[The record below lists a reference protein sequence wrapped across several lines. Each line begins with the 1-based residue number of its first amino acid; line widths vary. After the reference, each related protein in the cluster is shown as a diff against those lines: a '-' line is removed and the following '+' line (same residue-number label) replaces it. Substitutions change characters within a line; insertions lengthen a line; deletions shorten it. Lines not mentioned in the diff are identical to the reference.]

1 MSDEKYIVV
10 LMGGISPEREISLQ
24 SGKAVVNALSTDN
37 KNVIKIIVNDDMVNE
52 LDNYKIDVAFIA
64 LHGYFGEDGGI
75 QEVLENKGIPYTGS
89 ETAASKLA
97 MNKVESKDAFRRNN
111 IPTPDYFTA
120 STEQNISEI
129 ANRVKSLKLPVI
141 TKPVSNGSSIGI
153 YIIKEYI
160 PVSNG
165 SSIGIYIIKEY
176 IEITD
181 AIKYT
186 GRYSEEILV
195 EECIEGR
202 ELAISVLNDK
212 ALPVIEIKT
221 ATGIYD
227 YDAKYK
233 SDKTQYTVLA
243 SADKSSETTL
253 SHDVYERVQDVAV
266 RAHNSLGCRTFSRVD
281 VILNKDD
288 EIYVLEVNTVP
299 GFTERSLLPKAAA
312 AANISF
318 SELCNTIVNAACE
331 HTFVPGQIARADIN
345 NQNIAKI

>member
-10 LMGGISPEREISLQ
+10 LMGGISPEREISMQ
-24 SGKAVVNALSTDN
+24 SGKAVANALSMDN

-75 QEVLENKGIPYTGS
+75 QEVLESKGIPYTGS
-89 ETAASKLA
+89 GITASKLA
-97 MNKVESKDAFRRNN
+97 MDKVEAKDVFRKNN
-111 IPTPDYFTA
+111 IPTPDSFTA
-120 STEQNISEI
+120 STEQSMSEI
-129 ANRVKSLKLPVI
+129 TNSVKSLKLPVI
-141 TKPVSNGSSIGI
+141 TKPVSNGSSL
-153 YIIKEYI
+153 
-160 PVSNG
+160 
-165 SSIGIYIIKEY
+165 GIYIIKEY
-176 IEITD
+176 IEVKD
-181 AIKYT
+181 AIKHT
-186 GRYSEEILV
+186 GSCSKEILV

-202 ELAISVLNDK
+202 ELAVSVLNEK

-233 SDKTQYTVLA
+233 SDKTQYNVLT

-253 SHDVYERVQDVAV
+253 SHDVYERVQELAV

-281 VILNKDD
+281 MILNKDD
-288 EIYVLEVNTVP
+288 EIYVLEVNTIP

-318 SELCNTIVNAACE
+318 SELCNVIANAAYK
-331 HTFVPGQIARADIN
+331 HTFMPERATRAGIYDK
-345 NQNIAKI
+345 NIAKI

>member
-141 TKPVSNGSSIGI
+141 TK
-153 YIIKEYI
+153 

-331 HTFVPGQIARADIN
+331 HTFVPGQVARADIN

>member
-24 SGKAVVNALSTDN
+24 SGKAVANALSKEN
-37 KNVIKIIVNDDMVNE
+37 NNVIKIIVNDDMVNE

-75 QEVLENKGIPYTGS
+75 QEVLESKGIPYTGS
-89 ETAASKLA
+89 GISASRLA
-97 MNKVESKDAFRRNN
+97 MNKVESKEVFRRNN
-111 IPTPDYFTA
+111 ILTPDYFTA
-120 STEQNISEI
+120 TTAQNISEI
-129 ANRVKSLKLPVI
+129 TNNVKSLKLPVI

-153 YIIKEYI
+153 SIIKEYI
-160 PVSNG
+160 
-165 SSIGIYIIKEY
+165 GII
-176 IEITD
+176 D
-181 AIKYT
+181 AIEHT
-186 GRYSEEILV
+186 GSYSEEILV

-202 ELAISVLNDK
+202 ELAVSVLTEK

-233 SDKTQYTVLA
+233 SDKTQYRVLA
-243 SADKSSETTL
+243 AAAESSETTL
-253 SHDVYERVQDVAV
+253 SHDVYERVQDLAV
-266 RAHNSLGCRTFSRVD
+266 RAHNSLGCSTFSRVD
-281 VILNKDD
+281 MILNKDD
-288 EIYVLEVNTVP
+288 EIYVLEVNTIP

-318 SELCNTIVNAACE
+318 SELCNTIVNAGYKHNSMSERVIRKDNVSAYSK
-331 HTFVPGQIARADIN
+331 H
-345 NQNIAKI
+345 

>member
-10 LMGGISPEREISLQ
+10 LMGGISPEREISMQ
-24 SGKAVVNALSTDN
+24 SGKAVANALSMDN

-75 QEVLENKGIPYTGS
+75 QEVLESKGIPYTGS
-89 ETAASKLA
+89 GITASKLA
-97 MNKVESKDAFRRNN
+97 MNKVESKDVFRRNN
-111 IPTPDYFTA
+111 IPTPDYFKA
-120 STEQNISEI
+120 STVQSLSQIINS
-129 ANRVKSLKLPVI
+129 VKSLKLPVI

-160 PVSNG
+160 E
-165 SSIGIYIIKEY
+165 II
-176 IEITD
+176 D
-181 AIKYT
+181 AIKHT
-186 GRYSEEILV
+186 GSCSEEILV

-202 ELAISVLNDK
+202 ELTVSVLNKK

-233 SDKTQYTVLA
+233 SDKTQYNVLT

-253 SHDVYERVQDVAV
+253 SHDVYERVQELAV

-281 VILNKDD
+281 MILNKDA
-288 EIYVLEVNTVP
+288 EIYVLEVNTIP

-318 SELCNTIVNAACE
+318 PELCNVIVNAACKY
-331 HTFVPGQIARADIN
+331 TFMPEQATRTGVNDK
-345 NQNIAKI
+345 NIANI

>member
-160 PVSNG
+160 
-165 SSIGIYIIKEY
+165 
-176 IEITD
+176 EITD

-288 EIYVLEVNTVP
+288 EIYVLEVNTIP

>member
-111 IPTPDYFTA
+111 IHTPDYFTA

-141 TKPVSNGSSIGI
+141 TK
-153 YIIKEYI
+153 

-288 EIYVLEVNTVP
+288 EIYVLEVNTIP

-331 HTFVPGQIARADIN
+331 HTFVPGQVARADIN
-345 NQNIAKI
+345 DQNIAKI

>member
-111 IPTPDYFTA
+111 IHTPDYFTA

-141 TKPVSNGSSIGI
+141 TK
-153 YIIKEYI
+153 

-331 HTFVPGQIARADIN
+331 HTFVPGQVARADIN
-345 NQNIAKI
+345 DQNIAKI

>member
-75 QEVLENKGIPYTGS
+75 QEVLENKGILYTGS
-89 ETAASKLA
+89 GTAASKLA

-141 TKPVSNGSSIGI
+141 TK
-153 YIIKEYI
+153 

-318 SELCNTIVNAACE
+318 PELCNAIVNAACE
-331 HTFVPGQIARADIN
+331 HTFVPGQAARADIN
-345 NQNIAKI
+345 DQNIAKI

>member
-1 MSDEKYIVV
+1 MSEEKYIVV

-153 YIIKEYI
+153 YIIR
-160 PVSNG
+160 
-165 SSIGIYIIKEY
+165 EY

-288 EIYVLEVNTVP
+288 EIYVLEVNTIP

-331 HTFVPGQIARADIN
+331 HTFVPGQISMT
-345 NQNIAKI
+345 KI

>member
-1 MSDEKYIVV
+1 MSEEKYIVV

-160 PVSNG
+160 
-165 SSIGIYIIKEY
+165 
-176 IEITD
+176 EITD

-288 EIYVLEVNTVP
+288 EIYVLEVNTIP

-331 HTFVPGQIARADIN
+331 HTFVSGQVARADIN
-345 NQNIAKI
+345 DQNIAKI

>member
-160 PVSNG
+160 
-165 SSIGIYIIKEY
+165 
-176 IEITD
+176 EITD

-281 VILNKDD
+281 MILNKDD
-288 EIYVLEVNTVP
+288 KIYVLEVNTIP

-318 SELCNTIVNAACE
+318 PELCNVIVNAACKCTLMPE
-331 HTFVPGQIARADIN
+331 QVTRAGIN
-345 NQNIAKI
+345 DKNIANI

>member
-111 IPTPDYFTA
+111 IHTPDYFTA

-141 TKPVSNGSSIGI
+141 TK
-153 YIIKEYI
+153 

>member
-160 PVSNG
+160 
-165 SSIGIYIIKEY
+165 
-176 IEITD
+176 EITD

-288 EIYVLEVNTVP
+288 EIYVLEVNTIP

-331 HTFVPGQIARADIN
+331 HTFVPGQVARADIN
-345 NQNIAKI
+345 DQNIAKI